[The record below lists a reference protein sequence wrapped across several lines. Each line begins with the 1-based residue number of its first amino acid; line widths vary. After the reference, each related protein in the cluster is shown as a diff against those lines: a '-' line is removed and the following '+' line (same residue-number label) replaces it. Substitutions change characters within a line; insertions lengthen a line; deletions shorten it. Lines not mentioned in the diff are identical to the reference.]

1 MAQKK
6 IGFSNFLGSFFPI
19 FHIFW
24 HFWPGKVGWNRFL
37 ASRSIDPRLPGS
49 NGPILALFWPF
60 FRWKIEQQ
68 KIAKIPSKLDWRACG
83 RALATRPRKIDGADH
98 QTPRHFNI
106 IAYGWIL
113 GDEWRFFGTDFF
125 LLETL
130 NKKTCT
136 LEARNIIIVALDFG
150 FRIWDVGFWI
160 FDLGFLDLGIWGFGI
175 LGFGDFGHW
184 DLGFLDFGFG
194 IWAYG
199 IWDSGFGILGFR
211 ILGFG
216 IWGLG
221 FRIWDW
227 GSQKASKELQE
238 GFLEA
243 PTVAK
248 RGARHSGPPAAQRA
262 RAVGKGREGVNPS
275 PEVGDW
281 V

>member
-1 MAQKK
+1 MAQKFS
-6 IGFSNFLGSFFPI
+6 GFSNFFGSSFPI

-24 HFWPGKVGWNRFL
+24 YFWPGKVGCNRFL

-60 FRWKIEQQ
+60 FRGKIEQQ
-68 KIAKIPSKLDWRACG
+68 KIVEISSKLDWRACG

-106 IAYGWIL
+106 IAYGLIL

-150 FRIWDVGFWI
+150 FRIWD
-160 FDLGFLDLGIWGFGI
+160 LGF
-175 LGFGDFGHW
+175 W

-194 IWAYG
+194 DVG
-199 IWDSGFGILGFR
+199 ILDFGILGFW
-211 ILGFG
+211 ILDFWILDFWILDFGFW
-216 IWGLG
+216 IFG
-221 FRIWDW
+221 FSD
-227 GSQKASKELQE
+227 
-238 GFLEA
+238 F
-243 PTVAK
+243 
-248 RGARHSGPPAAQRA
+248 
-262 RAVGKGREGVNPS
+262 
-275 PEVGDW
+275 
-281 V
+281 